1 MKQPCP
7 YTDTLWSI
15 NIIFHPE
22 EFLHMTLPPPPL
34 LPYINVHWATS
45 ISVSCTM
52 LSQGP
57 TTTTT
62 THQCPLDH
70 LHVCVLYNCPML
82 SQGPTT
88 TTTIHQH
95 PQTTS
100 IFVSHAM
107 FSQCPTTT
115 TTIHQHPPD
124 HLHICVSYNA
134 FTRPHDHHYHSSMYT
149 GPPPCLRLIQSSHK
163 APQPPL
169 LHIHQRPLDHLH
181 ICVLYND
188 PTRPPNGSHGP

>member
-1 MKQPCP
+1 MKKRLRRCATTTTIHQ
-7 YTDTLWSI
+7 
-15 NIIFHPE
+15 HPQ
-22 EFLHMTLPPPPL
+22 T
-34 LPYINVHWATS
+34 TS
-45 ISVSCTM
+45 IFVSRTM
-52 LSQGP
+52 FSQGP

-62 THQCPLDH
+62 VRQHPQTTSMFVSHTMFSH
-70 LHVCVLYNCPML
+70 
-82 SQGPTT
+82 GPTT